1 MEKFFL
7 RRSAPRHTSAPQMIA
22 NKLWIKGYWEK
33 YVEVKLKRRIE
44 FHFKPRSDVTILSLS
59 I

>member
-22 NKLWIKGYWEK
+22 NKLWIKGYWGK
-33 YVEVKLKRRIE
+33 VRRSE
-44 FHFKPRSDVTILSLS
+44 TQAKN
-59 I
+59 